1 MLHPTARPMVVTVA
15 PKLVLCSSKNGEGDE
30 DERKSKFH
38 RWEWTAVAV
47 IVGVESMEQYAAV

>member
-47 IVGVESMEQYAAV
+47 IVGVESMEQ